1 MKVVILCG
9 GRGTRLNRETEFL
22 PKPMI
27 PIGDRPI
34 LIHIMESF
42 AKHGFKE
49 FVLCLGYKAEH
60 IRNYFLN
67 FPAMTAD
74 FTIDLGSGKVQTF
87 PGETFDWKVTLVNT
101 GIPTG
106 TGGRIKRA
114 AQHLKDGP
122 FFLTYG
128 DGLSD
133 VNLNELLGHHKKMGR
148 LATVT
153 GVRAAS
159 RFGVIETGDVG
170 AVKGFR
176 EKPLLEGMI
185 SGGFFVFEPKVLD
198 YLSEDCVLEQA
209 PLESLAKENK
219 LSFFRHEGF
228 FYSMDTYRDY
238 LRLNEMYEAGDT
250 PWI

>member
-9 GRGTRLNRETEFL
+9 GRGTRLNRETEFM
-22 PKPMI
+22 PKPMV

-34 LIHIMESF
+34 LVHIMETF
-42 AKHGFKE
+42 AKQGFKE
-49 FVLCLGYKAEH
+49 FVLCIGYKGEI

-74 FTIDLGSGKVQTF
+74 FTIDLGSGDVKTHR
-87 PGETFDWKVTLVNT
+87 GEGYDWKVTLVNT

-114 AQHLKDGP
+114 AQYISDGP

-128 DGLSD
+128 DGLAD
-133 VNLNELLGHHKKMGR
+133 VNLNSLLNHHKKMGC

-153 GVRAAS
+153 GVKAAS
-159 RFGVIETGDVG
+159 RFGVIETEKEGM
-170 AVKGFR
+170 VKGFK
-176 EKPLLEGMI
+176 EKPLLDGLV
-185 SGGFFVFEPKVLD
+185 SGGFFIFEPEILD
-198 YLSEDCVLEQA
+198 YLTEDCILENEPIEA
-209 PLESLAKENK
+209 IAKEGK
-219 LSFFRHEGF
+219 LSFHPHNGF
-228 FYSMDTYRDY
+228 FMSMDTYRDY
-238 LRLNEMYEAGDT
+238 LMLNEMFNAGHT